1 MRCKMPWWGGQRNSS
16 LKTAFKH
23 LYKLLKESIMA
34 LHQRTGSTKKLPF
47 SSICQA
53 WQAHWSIRPGMSF
66 QAIAKQNSF
75 VVDTNVAI
83 VFSTNEYKQMMASQ
97 LWACVHQWSWRLQL
111 RFKMDTPVVQQ
122 QINCL
127 INNSEHNEVKL
138 NVSDTDADLS
148 FIKKWETREGRK
160 KRWTLPRLHG
170 PVSIISCI
178 LRF

>member
-66 QAIAKQNSF
+66 QAIAKQKQLLWLILMLLSCF
-75 VVDTNVAI
+75 PPM
-83 VFSTNEYKQMMASQ
+83 STNKWWPPSCGPVCTSEVEGYS
-97 LWACVHQWSWRLQL
+97 SDS
-111 RFKMDTPVVQQ
+111 KMDTPGVQQ
-122 QINCL
+122 HSAQINCL

-148 FIKKWETREGRK
+148 FIKKLEICEGHK
-160 KRWTLPRLHG
+160 KN
-170 PVSIISCI
+170 VNAAMAA
-178 LRF
+178 